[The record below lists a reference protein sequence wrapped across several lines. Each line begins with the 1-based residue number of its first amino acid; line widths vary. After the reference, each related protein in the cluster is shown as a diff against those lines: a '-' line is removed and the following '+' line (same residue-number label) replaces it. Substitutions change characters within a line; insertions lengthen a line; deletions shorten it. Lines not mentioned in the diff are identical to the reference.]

1 MERLLVNETNLF
13 LDNQLNCHVLIDA
26 DPTYLIYS
34 QFLSQLHLPTSKW
47 QFERGGT
54 GKLEEEEVNEL
65 VLLDA
70 LLLSS
75 LEVSNSIQPL
85 RLFTYFLLQNY
96 LGKSNN
102 FNGVGI
108 IHDRKNHFHFLP
120 TSFEVDAM
128 SNAPFFV
135 DEIGQ
140 YCLKNLKK
148 NDLWQAIES
157 FFVLINEKLEPKI
170 QLALTQYVSETRNNL
185 DKNKLMEK
193 VIDFQ
198 RLERL
203 RTFLIKT
210 LNRS

>member
-1 MERLLVNETNLF
+1 MGRLLVNKTNLF
-13 LDNQLNCHVLIDA
+13 LDNQLNCLVLIDA

-34 QFLSQLHLPTSKW
+34 QVLSQLHLPASKW

-65 VLLDA
+65 VMLDA
-70 LLLSS
+70 VLLSS
-75 LEVSNSIQPL
+75 LEIMNSVQPI
-85 RLFTYFLLQNY
+85 RLFTYYLLQNY
-96 LGKSNN
+96 LGRANY

-120 TSFEVDAM
+120 TSFDVDTM
-128 SNAPFFV
+128 SNVPFFV

-140 YCLKNLKK
+140 YCLKKLKK
-148 NDLWQAIES
+148 NDLWQAFES
-157 FFVLINEKLEPKI
+157 FFVLMDEKLEPKI
-170 QLALTQYVSETRNNL
+170 QLALTLYASETGTNF
-185 DKNKLMEK
+185 DKNQLINK

-203 RTFLIKT
+203 RTFVTKT
-210 LNRS
+210 LDRL